1 MPLMAAMAL
10 HRAGERSQRPADR
23 LALIHAAIPEAM
35 LSFDAAG
42 RLHSLNPLAERLFGY
57 GPSAVDQQDVNRLL
71 PALCGGGKGLAEAS
85 PDRLGLITQMVGCR
99 SDGSRFT
106 AEVSIG
112 AIGVGT
118 GRLYVGIV
126 RDLSLSE
133 RSDHRV
139 QELQADLFHA
149 IRLSEMGHV
158 AAGLAHELAQ
168 PLAAIGNYAQA
179 GQLHR
184 PNGEQATAAA
194 QQLFERIA
202 LQARRASDIVNRLR
216 GFLAKR
222 GPKRQIEDLGD
233 IVEEAVGLALPGKL
247 DRRLRIA
254 KSFNHQ
260 GLAINV
266 DRVQILQVLVNLLR
280 NAADATKGLPARK
293 ILIASSLEGT
303 DDIRITVA
311 DNGRGLP
318 GDLDDRAFNAFVTTK
333 PDGMGLGLSIS
344 KMIIEDHGGRIW
356 HVGNEFGGATFHFT
370 LKRADAPIS
379 RLDKPEKKHA

>member
-1 MPLMAAMAL
+1 MPVMAAMAFR
-10 HRAGERSQRPADR
+10 RASERAKQPAGL
-23 LALIHAAIPEAM
+23 LALVHAAIPEAM
-35 LSFDAAG
+35 LSFDTAG

-57 GPSAVDQQDVNRLL
+57 RPSAEGRQDVNRLL
-71 PALCGGGKGLAEAS
+71 PALCGGSKSLAEAS
-85 PDRLGLITQMVGCR
+85 PDRLGLIAQMVGCR

-112 AIGVGT
+112 AIGVGA

-126 RDLSLSE
+126 RDLGLSE

-184 PNGEQATAAA
+184 QPGEQPTPAA

-202 LQARRASDIVNRLR
+202 LQARRASDMVNRLR

-222 GPKRQIEDLGD
+222 GPKRQNEDLGD
-233 IVEEAVGLALPGKL
+233 IVEEAVGLALPGKR
-247 DRRLRIA
+247 DRRLRIVKA
-254 KSFNHQ
+254 LDHQ
-260 GLAINV
+260 GLAVNV
-266 DRVQILQVLVNLLR
+266 DRVQVLQVLVNLLR
-280 NAADATKGLPARK
+280 NAADATKGLPARR
-293 ILIASSLEGT
+293 IVIASSLEGR
-303 DDIRITVA
+303 DDIRIAIA
-311 DNGRGLP
+311 DNGRGLS

-356 HVGNEFGGATFHFT
+356 HAGNEFGGATFYFT
-370 LKRADAPIS
+370 LKRADVRTS
-379 RLDKPEKKHA
+379 RFDKPEKKHA